1 MRVTLADSVVPATQ
15 YDDLH
20 TPPRMLRPPV
30 ERETL
35 RVGVIGSGFGAS
47 VHVPALRRVPGV
59 AVVAL
64 CAAQLGKARETAAA
78 LDIPLAVD
86 DYRALL
92 FSGELDAVTIAAP
105 PHLHHPMALA
115 ACEAG
120 VHILCEKPMARNVAE
135 ARDMLRMAREAGVCH
150 AVAQHRRHTP
160 PYARMKALVDAGFL
174 GRLHSV
180 SATVYRSALADAY
193 GRPHGWLTETARGG
207 GVLAAIGSHYV
218 DALRWWFGEIHWVAG
233 AVATAVPE
241 RPAADNEVAVMRAG
255 DADDSAAL
263 IVRFASGAIGSV
275 HICYT
280 AANEIGEELV
290 ATGSA
295 GTLALQENG
304 QLLGAPRGGQI
315 SSMLTPADQRAL
327 ANAGTGLAR
336 HVGPFS
342 MLAGEWV
349 LAMRTGTDAAPSFD
363 DGAKVQEVLDA
374 VSRSQQLSRWI
385 DLSGNKW
392 PV

>member
-1 MRVTLADSVVPATQ
+1 MRASVADPTLPSSDFDELY
-15 YDDLH
+15 YDA
-20 TPPRMLRPPV
+20 RMVRPPV

-35 RVGVIGSGFGAS
+35 RIGVIGSGFGAS

-64 CAAQLGKARETAAA
+64 CGAQLGKARETAVA
-78 LDIPLAVD
+78 LDIPHAAD
-86 DYRALL
+86 DYRELL

-105 PHLHHPMALA
+105 PPLHHPMALA

-150 AVAQHRRHTP
+150 AVAHHRRHTP
-160 PYARMKALVDAGFL
+160 PYARMKALLEEGFL

-193 GRPHGWLTETARGG
+193 GRPHGWLAEAARGG

-218 DALRWWFGEIHWVAG
+218 DALRWWFGEMHWVAG
-233 AVATAVPE
+233 AVATSVPE
-241 RPAADNEVAVMRAG
+241 RSGADGETMQTV

-263 IVRFASGAIGSV
+263 LVRFASGAIGSV

-290 ATGSA
+290 ATGSE

-315 SSMLTPADQRAL
+315 RSMLTPGDQRTL

-336 HVGPFS
+336 HIGPFS

-349 LAMRTGTDAAPSFD
+349 LAMRMGTEAAPSFD